1 MIKHST
7 RHDPPTL
14 FEYAWTQQLIQHQR
28 TTSTTLTT
36 STTTT
41 TTTTTTTP
49 HYNPI
54 NIHHLIATS
63 YNHHINSTYICIHIA
78 IHQCVHSYNNSS
90 TKFIHDKPSHLKTDN
105 IT

>member
-7 RHDPPTL
+7 GHEPPTL
-14 FEYAWTQQLIQHQR
+14 YEYAWTQQLIQQQR

-36 STTTT
+36 PTTM
-41 TTTTTTTP
+41 TP

-63 YNHHINSTYICIHIA
+63 YNHHINSTY
-78 IHQCVHSYNNSS
+78 
-90 TKFIHDKPSHLKTDN
+90 TFI
-105 IT
+105 